1 MKQVYLTVIMATLL
15 VLTSCS
21 TGHKNDENTSVIE
34 YETTIPA
41 DIINAAEVFS
51 TKATETSAAYT
62 TANTTISEPV
72 TETPKR
78 EVFAHTIKMG
88 CIYQEPELPTGCEI
102 TSLAI
107 VLNYLGY
114 DISKTELAQNYLE
127 KDYSGKAGFDQ
138 AFIGDPSWDA
148 GYGCFAPV
156 IVKAAQQFL
165 NEHDML
171 YTAWDISGT
180 EFKELYEYID
190 KDIPVII
197 WCSMDLIDVYKNFS
211 HYDANGREIYWYD
224 NEHCMV
230 LCGYD
235 KDENTVTAADPLSGI
250 IKYNADRFEYIYD
263 QLEKQTVIIY

>member
-1 MKQVYLTVIMATLL
+1 MKQVYFIVIVTALL
-15 VLTSCS
+15 ILTSCS
-21 TGHKNDENTSVIE
+21 TDHKNDESISDLK
-34 YETTIPA
+34 YETTSLA
-41 DIINAAEVFS
+41 DIQNADETFFTGNAEV
-51 TKATETSAAYT
+51 SAVYT
-62 TANTTISEPV
+62 TVNSEPV
-72 TETPKR
+72 TKTPKR
-78 EVFAHTIKMG
+78 EVFSHTIKIN

-102 TSLAI
+102 TSLAM

-127 KDYSGKAGFDQ
+127 KDYSGKEGFDT
-138 AFIGDPSWDA
+138 AFIGDPAWDT

-180 EFKELYEYID
+180 EFKELYEYIN

-197 WCSMDLIDVYKNFS
+197 WCSMGLMDVYKNFS
-211 HYDANGREIYWYD
+211 HYDKNGREIYWYD
-224 NEHCMV
+224 NEHCVV

-235 KDENTVTAADPLSGI
+235 NNENTVTAADPLSGMV
-250 IKYNADRFEYIYD
+250 KYDADRFEYIYG
-263 QLEKQTVIIY
+263 QLEKQAVIIY